1 MMNRMGYLLVV
12 FLLTLGCWLISPPVI
27 RAQPLT
33 HIVQKGDTLWDICE
47 KYYGDA
53 NLWPKLWQMNP
64 FVTNP
69 HLLNAGDVITLLEEV
84 PIKKMKAPV
93 EEKEIPE
100 PTPIGRGI
108 NVERGIDVSGISIIK
123 SLGFLSLKKF
133 KPLGTILVADSN
145 KTILAKRD
153 IIYVNFVEKK
163 DINPGDEFTISNSS
177 PRLKHPLTD
186 KPLGYTISFKG
197 RFVIKDYIKKNI
209 YKAEIVET
217 YREVHVGDMAI
228 PYEPI
233 SPCVQPTSF
242 GKKMIENIVAVKD
255 QLDLIGPSS
264 IVYLNRG
271 FLQGIRRGVV
281 FEIVKKRVI
290 PDPDIKL
297 VTVFSR
303 FKKMELPDL
312 VIGRLIILETRPDT
326 ATALVLSAKEEFQ
339 NGSYI
344 KALSWVETP
353 EFITM
358 IPPCSLE

>member
-12 FLLTLGCWLISPPVI
+12 FLLTLSCLLISPSVI

-33 HIVQKGDTLWDICE
+33 HIVQKGDTLWGICE
-47 KYYGDA
+47 KYYGDP
-53 NLWPKLWQMNP
+53 NLWPKLWQMNT

-69 HLLNAGDVITLLEEV
+69 HLLNPGDVITLLEEW

-108 NVERGIDVSGISIIK
+108 DVSGISIMK
-123 SLGFLSLKKF
+123 NLGFLTLKKF
-133 KPLGTILVADSN
+133 KPWGTILVADSN
-145 KTILAKRD
+145 KKLLAKGD

-163 DINPGDEFTISNSS
+163 EINPGDEFTISKSS

-186 KPLGYTISFKG
+186 KPLGYAIAFNG
-197 RFVIKDYIKKNI
+197 RFVVKEYIKRNI
-209 YKAEIVET
+209 WKAEIVET
-217 YREVHVGDMAI
+217 YRAVHLGDMVI

-242 GKKMIENIVAVKD
+242 GKEMIENIVAVKD
-255 QLDLIGPSS
+255 QLDLIGPFS

-271 FLQGIRRGVV
+271 FSQGLRRGVV
-281 FEIVKKRVI
+281 FEVVKKRVI
-290 PDPDIKL
+290 LDPDDPDVKL
-297 VTVFSR
+297 KKIFSYS
-303 FKKMELPDL
+303 KKIELPDL

-326 ATALVLSAKEEFQ
+326 ATALILSAKEEFE

-344 KALSWVETP
+344 KALSWVERP

-358 IPPCSLE
+358 IPACFLE

>member
-1 MMNRMGYLLVV
+1 
-12 FLLTLGCWLISPPVI
+12 
-27 RAQPLT
+27 
-33 HIVQKGDTLWDICE
+33 
-47 KYYGDA
+47 
-53 NLWPKLWQMNP
+53 
-64 FVTNP
+64 
-69 HLLNAGDVITLLEEV
+69 
-84 PIKKMKAPV
+84 V

-108 NVERGIDVSGISIIK
+108 DVSGISIMK
-123 SLGFLSLKKF
+123 GLGFLTLKKF
-133 KPLGTILVADSN
+133 RPWGTILVADSN
-145 KTILAKRD
+145 KTILAKGD

-163 DINPGDEFTISNSS
+163 EINPGDVFTISKSS
-177 PRLKHPLTD
+177 PRLNHPLTD
-186 KPLGYTISFKG
+186 KPLGYAISFNG
-197 RFVIKDYIKKNI
+197 RFVIKEKMKIKEKIKRNI
-209 YKAEIVET
+209 YKAEIVEI
-217 YREVHVGDMAI
+217 YRDVHVGDMAI
-228 PYEPI
+228 PWEPI

-242 GKKMIENIVAVKD
+242 GKKMIENIVATKD
-255 QLDLIGPSS
+255 QKDLIGPLS

-290 PDPDIKL
+290 PDPEIKRT
-297 VTVFSR
+297 TVFNYNYY
-303 FKKMELPDL
+303 KKMELPDL

-358 IPPCSLE
+358 IPTCSLE